1 MACEKEN
8 RIYWFI
14 LNMFSAAEIQ
24 GKLIASSSPECLWEN
39 ERKKNLHLLS
49 LHQCGELKFDC
60 EHEGYRG
67 GHAEMVNIY
76 TF

>member
-14 LNMFSAAEIQ
+14 SNMFSAGEIR

-39 ERKKNLHLLS
+39 ERKKKLALAKS
-49 LHQCGELKFDC
+49 
-60 EHEGYRG
+60 
-67 GHAEMVNIY
+67 ASVW
-76 TF
+76 

>member
-14 LNMFSAAEIQ
+14 SNMFSAAEIQ

-39 ERKKNLHLLS
+39 KNLALAKS
-49 LHQCGELKFDC
+49 
-60 EHEGYRG
+60 
-67 GHAEMVNIY
+67 ASVW
-76 TF
+76 